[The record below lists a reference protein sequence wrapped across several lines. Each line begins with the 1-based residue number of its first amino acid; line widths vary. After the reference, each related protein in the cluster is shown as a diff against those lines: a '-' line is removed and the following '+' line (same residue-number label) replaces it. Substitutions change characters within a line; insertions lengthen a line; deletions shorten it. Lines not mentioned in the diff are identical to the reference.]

1 MDRLTDVR
9 GIASHLHG
17 KAHFADQF
25 TRLGANN
32 AAAENPMV
40 RFVEQKLGEPLIT
53 SIGDGPAGS
62 SPRKHGFA
70 IFEALRP
77 ALFFG
82 QASPSNLWVR
92 IGHGRNL
99 PRDEYAVLTGCGFSC
114 NVRLVHRFVRQH
126 RLADDVADREDMR
139 HVGAHLLINGD
150 EAAVAYDNASPLGFD
165 CPPVGG
171 AANCHQHHLVDLGL
185 CWGIFTFETDPDARR
200 CSLCRNRLGLQHD
213 LVEPA
218 GVFLLPHFDK
228 IAIGAGHEAIE
239 HLDHV
244 DA

>member
-1 MDRLTDVR
+1 MNRLTDVR
-9 GIASHLHG
+9 GIASHLHR
-17 KAHFADQF
+17 KAHFADQIACV
-25 TRLGANN
+25 GADN

-40 RFVEQKLGEPLIT
+40 RFVEQQLGEPLIT

-62 SPRKHGFA
+62 CPRKHGFA

-82 QASPSNLWVR
+82 QASPSNLWVG
-92 IGHGRNL
+92 IGHRRDL
-99 PRDEYAVLTGCGFSC
+99 PRDKYAVLTGCGFSRH
-114 NVRLVHRFVRQH
+114 VRLVYSFVRQH
-126 RLADDVADREDMR
+126 WLANNVADREDMR
-139 HVGAHLLINGD
+139 HVGAHLLIDGD

-185 CWGIFTFETDPDARR
+185 RRRTLTFETDPDASR

-228 IAIGAGHEAIE
+228 IAICAGHEAIQ